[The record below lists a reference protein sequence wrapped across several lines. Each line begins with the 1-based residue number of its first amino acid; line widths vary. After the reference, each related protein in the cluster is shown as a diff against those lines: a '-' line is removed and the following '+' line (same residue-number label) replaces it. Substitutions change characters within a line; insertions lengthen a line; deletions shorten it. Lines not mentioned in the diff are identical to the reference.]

1 MHKWDSVDWI
11 IFSLTM
17 MVCVV
22 VAMAML
28 KPMLSGEKMSEDSA
42 DRITVIVSSVI
53 AIISLYVG
61 NRLRK

>member
-22 VAMAML
+22 VGMAML
-28 KPMLSGEKMSEDSA
+28 KPMIAGEKMSEDSA